1 MSVELLEREFNNWAS
16 ELEDIK
22 DSFETSRKKNI
33 QVLKKKRDSIEKLK
47 QKLQTN
53 QNEPELTKLLAGMIK
68 DYETKSG
75 PPMFISNTKNQLCQ
89 NVIFCSQKFT

>member
-1 MSVELLEREFNNWAS
+1 MSVELFEREFNTWAS
-16 ELEDIK
+16 ELENIE

-68 DYETKSG
+68 DYETKSESS
-75 PPMFISNTKNQLCQ
+75 FIKDKMYFEEIKRHEL
-89 NVIFCSQKFT
+89 K